1 MESIPNAL
9 VELKTPLIGT
19 IANTTN
25 EGGEHSDFLILGEK
39 ARTRKLYRDISFP
52 GLFNRGNNQ

>member
-19 IANTTN
+19 IAKQMK
-25 EGGEHSDFLILGEK
+25 GGAQRFPYPWRKSKNKK
-39 ARTRKLYRDISFP
+39 AVSRH
-52 GLFNRGNNQ
+52 

>member
-1 MESIPNAL
+1 MESILNAL

-25 EGGEHSDFLILGEK
+25 EGGGAQRFPYPWRKTKNKK
-39 ARTRKLYRDISFP
+39 AASRH
-52 GLFNRGNNQ
+52 